1 MTMPFRTFFS
11 SFARLLGG
19 AIFGAAVL
27 ALTVSSLYAAED
39 LSKEMILNDPAA
51 PVAGNPAGDVT
62 IVAFLDYNCPF
73 CKKAAPD
80 LERAVKQD
88 GRVRLVYKD
97 WPILS
102 EASKYGARAALAAKY
117 QGKYQEVH
125 NALLAVPGRKITED
139 QMREAIS
146 KSAVDLTR
154 MERDMKAHAAE
165 IDTVLDR
172 NLAQAD
178 GLGLQGTPVFLIG
191 SFMVPSVLSYE
202 EFQKVIAEARLK
214 VAK

>member
-1 MTMPFRTFFS
+1 MLFRTFVSF
-11 SFARLLGG
+11 FARLLAG
-19 AIFGAAVL
+19 AIFSIAVL
-27 ALTVSSLYAAED
+27 SASVSSLRAAED

-51 PVAGNPAGDVT
+51 PVAGNPSGDVT

-80 LERAVKQD
+80 LERAVKTD

-97 WPILS
+97 WPILT

-125 NALLAVPGRKITED
+125 NALMAIPGRKITED
-139 QMREAIS
+139 QMRKAIAT
-146 KSAVDLTR
+146 SAVDIAQ
-154 MERDMKAHAAE
+154 MEKDMKAHAAE
-165 IDTVLDR
+165 IDAVLDR

>member
-1 MTMPFRTFFS
+1 MLFRTFVSF
-11 SFARLLGG
+11 FARLLAG
-19 AIFGAAVL
+19 AIFGIAVL
-27 ALTVSSLYAAED
+27 SASVSSLRAAED

-51 PVAGNPAGDVT
+51 PVAGNPSGDVT

-80 LERAVKQD
+80 LERAVKTD

-97 WPILS
+97 WPILT

-125 NALLAVPGRKITED
+125 NALMAIPGRKITED
-139 QMREAIS
+139 QMRKAIAT
-146 KSAVDLTR
+146 SAVDIAQ
-154 MERDMKAHAAE
+154 MEKDMKAHAAE
-165 IDTVLDR
+165 IDAVLDR
-172 NLAQAD
+172 NPAQAD

-191 SFMVPSVLSYE
+191 SFMVPAVLSYE

>member
-1 MTMPFRTFFS
+1 MHLQRIRSPLARFLTRT
-11 SFARLLGG
+11 
-19 AIFGAAVL
+19 IFGAAIL
-27 ALTVSSLYAAED
+27 IANASSPLAAED
-39 LSKEMILNDPAA
+39 FSKEMILNDPAA

-73 CKKAAPD
+73 CKKATPD
-80 LERAVKQD
+80 LERAVKED

-102 EASKYGARAALAAKY
+102 EASRYGARAALAAKY

-125 NALLAVPGRKITED
+125 DALMAVPGRKITED

-146 KSAVDLTR
+146 KSDVDFTR
-154 MERDMKAHAAE
+154 MEQDMEAHAGE
-165 IDTVLDR
+165 IDALLER
-172 NLAQAD
+172 NVAQAD

-191 SFMVPSVLSYE
+191 SFLVPSVLSYE
-202 EFQKVIAEARLK
+202 EFRKVIAETRSRGTK
-214 VAK
+214 

>member
-1 MTMPFRTFFS
+1 MLFRTFVSF
-11 SFARLLGG
+11 FARLLAG
-19 AIFGAAVL
+19 AIFGIAVL
-27 ALTVSSLYAAED
+27 SASVSSLRAAED

-51 PVAGNPAGDVT
+51 PVAGNPSGDVT

-73 CKKAAPD
+73 CKTAAPD
-80 LERAVKQD
+80 LERAVKTD

-97 WPILS
+97 WPILT

-125 NALLAVPGRKITED
+125 NALMAIPGRKITED
-139 QMREAIS
+139 QMRKAIAA
-146 KSAVDLTR
+146 SAVDIAQ
-154 MERDMKAHAAE
+154 MEKDVKAHEAE
-165 IDTVLDR
+165 IDAVLDR